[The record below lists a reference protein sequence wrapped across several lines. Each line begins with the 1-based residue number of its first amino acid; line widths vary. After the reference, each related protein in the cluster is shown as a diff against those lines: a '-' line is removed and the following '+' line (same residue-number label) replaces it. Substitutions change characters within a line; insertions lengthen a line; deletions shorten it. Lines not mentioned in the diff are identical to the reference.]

1 MIPLFS
7 SEQIRAL
14 DNYAI
19 QKEKMP
25 SIVLMENASINIF
38 RILDKKLDL
47 TKINSTLILCG
58 KGNNAGDGFAL
69 ARHLVNNDNSV
80 FLLLTAREKEY
91 SPDAKTNYDICKQ
104 IARSSEKLKI
114 IKYKNTF
121 SFGSIGKIDLIIDAI
136 LGTGFKGNL
145 DKQYKKII
153 EQANN
158 IDSLRVAIDSPT
170 GLNLA
175 KSTGEIVFNAHF
187 TITLGGLKSGL
198 FYGKGYAYSGEIYLG
213 SIGIRDSILLNKKT
227 DTFLLDNEDALEG
240 LPKKNRT
247 SHKYSAGK
255 VLVVAGSAKYV
266 GAAILTSNAV
276 FNSGAGACYLAIPD
290 SMKSVFQTKSLSV
303 VAAPYDDFNKKHL
316 IKNAIKDI
324 NEIAKKCD
332 VIAIGPGLGREE
344 ETVNEIA
351 TIIKKYNKK
360 FVLDADAL
368 TLFNDGNYKE
378 HNLQNAVLTPHHG
391 EFASM
396 LGIQVDELET
406 DLLGYGLHFIRET
419 KAYLVLKGA
428 PTIIFSPEGEI
439 FINSTGNSGM
449 SKFGS
454 GDVLTGI
461 IAGFLAQSKD
471 IKTSLISAV
480 YLHSLSADLLL
491 ENRTEFSIL
500 PAHISNNLPNAIK
513 YVRKQNL

>member
-1 MIPLFS
+1 MIPLYS

-25 SIVLMENASINIF
+25 SIVLMENAAINIF
-38 RILDKKLDL
+38 KILNEELDL
-47 TKINSTLILCG
+47 KKINTTLILCG
-58 KGNNAGDGFAL
+58 KGNNGGDGFAL
-69 ARHLVNNDNSV
+69 ARHLVNNGNTV
-80 FLLLTAREKEY
+80 YLLLTASEKEY
-91 SPDAKTNYDICKQ
+91 SPDSKTNFDICKQ
-104 IARSSEKLKI
+104 IALSSEKLKI
-114 IKYKNTF
+114 VKYKNAA
-121 SFGSIGKIDLIIDAI
+121 SFDSIGKIDLIIDAI
-136 LGTGFKGNL
+136 LGTGFKGELENR
-145 DKQYKKII
+145 YKTII
-153 EQANN
+153 EKANN
-158 IDSLRVAIDSPT
+158 STSIRIAIDSPT

-175 KSTGEIVFNAHF
+175 TSTGKIVFNARF

-198 FYGKGYAYSGEIYLG
+198 FYGKGYEYGGSITLG
-213 SIGIRDSILLNKKT
+213 SIGIRDSILLKQKPES
-227 DTFLLDNEDALEG
+227 FLLDNEDALAG
-240 LPKKNRT
+240 LPIKNKT

-266 GAAILTSNAV
+266 GAAILTSKAV

-290 SMKSVFQTKSLSV
+290 SMKSVFQTKSISTV
-303 VAAPYDDFNKKHL
+303 TAPYDDSNKKYL
-316 IKNAIKDI
+316 TKNALENI

-344 ETVNEIA
+344 ETLEEVSAIL
-351 TIIKKYNKK
+351 KKYNKK
-360 FVLDADAL
+360 FVIDADAL
-368 TLFNDGNYKE
+368 TLFKNGNYKK
-378 HNLQNAVLTPHHG
+378 HNLKNAVFTPHHG

-396 LGIQVDELET
+396 LGISVEELES
-406 DLLGYGLHFIRET
+406 DIISHGKNFVQET
-419 KAYLVLKGA
+419 KLFLVLKGA

-461 IAGFLAQSKD
+461 IAGFLAQSND
-471 IKTSLISAV
+471 IKSSLLSAV

-491 ENRTEFSIL
+491 ENRTEFSIF
-500 PAHISNNLPNAIK
+500 PAQISNNLPNAIK